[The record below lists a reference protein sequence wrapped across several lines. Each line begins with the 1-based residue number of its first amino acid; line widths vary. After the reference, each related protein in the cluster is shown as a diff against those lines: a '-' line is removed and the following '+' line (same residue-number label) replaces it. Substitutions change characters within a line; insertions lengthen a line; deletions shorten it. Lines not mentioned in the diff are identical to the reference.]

1 MPPIFSVTHV
11 VLTWVDDIVWVYLV
25 LCEDFVV
32 FIIYLIG
39 VFFFLMLVAERK
51 RSLKLVA

>member
-11 VLTWVDDIVWVYLV
+11 ILTWVDDIVCVYLV
-25 LCEDFVV
+25 LCEHFVV
-32 FIIYLIG
+32 F
-39 VFFFLMLVAERK
+39 FFMLVAERK

>member
-39 VFFFLMLVAERK
+39 VFFFMLVAERK